1 MVDFLSR
8 EERSRVMSRIRATN
22 TTPERYLARLLRA
35 AGLRFRMHDR
45 SLPGCPDFVF
55 GQAKVAVL
63 VNGDFWHGWRF
74 PLWQHKLPEF
84 WRNKIADN
92 RRRDRLAAARLRRLG
107 WRVVR
112 LWEHQ
117 VEQDVEMCVRRVLE
131 AVGKVDVD
139 WTRIRRVLDRLP
151 PLKRRNRLPKP

>member
-8 EERSRVMSRIRATN
+8 EQRSRVMSRIRATN

-35 AGLRFRMHDR
+35 AGVRFRMHDR

-55 GQAKVAVL
+55 GQPKVVVL

-117 VEQDVEMCVRRVLE
+117 VEQDVEMCVLRVLE
-131 AVGKVDVD
+131 AVGKGDVD
-139 WTRIRRVLDRLP
+139 WTRIRRVLERLP